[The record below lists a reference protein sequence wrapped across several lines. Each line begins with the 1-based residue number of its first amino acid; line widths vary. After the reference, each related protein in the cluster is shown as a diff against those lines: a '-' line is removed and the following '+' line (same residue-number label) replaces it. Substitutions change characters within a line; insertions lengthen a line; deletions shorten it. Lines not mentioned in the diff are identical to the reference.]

1 MSDFNKDNISNY
13 SWIPD
18 KNAEHKIEIGGTQN
32 VPIAPVAPVAAKSKK
47 SGRVAFAALVVA
59 LCIVFS
65 GLSAFGG
72 TYLANKM
79 MPPADTSAPEY
90 EGDVSDDA
98 SEAGKVTQPGSVT
111 INKVESGGSLGTEG
125 ELSLVSAIA
134 SKVGSSV
141 VEISTETVVGG
152 SRFSQYVTS
161 GAGSGVI
168 IAKEGYI
175 ITNNHVIDGADNV
188 MVRTNDGTEY
198 KAEVIG
204 SDSSSDIAVL
214 KIDAGDKELTVA
226 TVGDS
231 DSLIVGETVVAIGN
245 PLGELGGSVTDGIIS
260 ALDREIEIDGETMT
274 LLQHNAAV
282 NPGNS
287 GGALFNARGELIG
300 IVNAKSS
307 GEDIE
312 GIGFAIPVNDAISVM
327 EQLVEYGYVRGRV
340 YLGLNLIDIQ
350 DTYTAMYYRVNTFGV
365 YVYESEFIED
375 LKQGDRI
382 SAVDGEEV
390 TSYSDMKSIL
400 SKKNIGDE
408 IIITVVRNGK
418 VVDVKAV
425 CREYVPDDSAVD
437 FES

>member
-18 KNAEHKIEIGGTQN
+18 KNAEQKIEIGASTEM
-32 VPIAPVAPVAAKSKK
+32 VPVAPVSQKSKK
-47 SGRVAFAALVVA
+47 GSRIAFAAIVVA
-59 LCIVFS
+59 ICVVFS
-65 GLSAFGG
+65 GLSAFAG
-72 TYLANKM
+72 TYIANRLSF
-79 MPPADTSAPEY
+79 PADVLDN
-90 EGDVSDDA
+90 EGDGTLNQDA
-98 SEAGKVTQPGSVT
+98 TEAGKTPSRDSVT
-111 INKVESGGSLGTEG
+111 INKVESDGT
-125 ELSLVSAIA
+125 LPSKDDMSLVSAIVEKTGNA
-134 SKVGSSV
+134 V
-141 VEISTETVVGG
+141 VEITTETVVGG

-168 IAKEGYI
+168 VAKEGYI
-175 ITNNHVIDGADNV
+175 ITNYHVIDGADNV
-188 MVRTNDGTEY
+188 LVRTNDGTEY
-198 KAEVIG
+198 KAEIIG

-214 KIDAGDKELTVA
+214 KIDAADKELTVV

-231 DSLIVGETVVAIGN
+231 DTLIVGETVIAIGN

-260 ALDREIEIDGETMT
+260 ALNREIEIDGQTMT

-312 GIGFAIPVNDAISVM
+312 GIGFAIPVNEAIEVM
-327 EQLVEYGYVRGRV
+327 KSLVEHGYVRGRV

-350 DTYTAMYYRVNTFGV
+350 DTYTAMYYRVNTLGL
-365 YVYESEFIED
+365 YVMESEFIED

-400 SKKNIGDE
+400 SKKNVGDE

-418 VVDVKAV
+418 FVDVKAV
-425 CREYVPDDSAVD
+425 CREYTPDENAVD
-437 FES
+437 FEE